1 MALAIKVIFTIQ
13 DNKGK
18 TSTTEVKIPTGI
30 SVGNMIEFAQ
40 DLAVLFDAITN
51 GEIIGVSIGVG
62 VDLSSLGLT
71 ASAGSTADVEE
82 KGKFQFSTAGGFHTT
97 VNVPC
102 ISDSDVVSG
111 SDVLDTA
118 DADIAAFIA
127 AMTDGLT
134 LTDTSTVQPCD
145 SREDDITA
153 LDFAEERFISSG
165 KRK

>member
-1 MALAIKVIFTIQ
+1 MALAVKIIFTIQ

-18 TSTTEVKIPTGI
+18 ISTTEVKIPTGI
-30 SVGNMIEFAQ
+30 SIGNMIEFAQ
-40 DLAVLFDAITN
+40 DLAVLIDAITN
-51 GEIIGVSIGVG
+51 GQIIGVSLAIGVDTAG
-62 VDLSSLGLT
+62 LGLT
-71 ASAGSTADVEE
+71 AAPGSTADVEE
-82 KGKFQFSTAGGFHTT
+82 KGSFQFFTESGFYTS

-127 AMTDGLT
+127 AMTSGLV

-145 SREDDITA
+145 SREDDITS
-153 LDFAEERFISSG
+153 LVFARERFISSG
-165 KRK
+165 KRV